1 MAKLQPLPVNV
12 QHIDLLTLPEV
23 AQQELL
29 TFYEFLLFKY
39 ESSFGNGKNREKQQR
54 LTRLFHEIQGTLPT
68 EYTFDRDE
76 LHER

>member
-1 MAKLQPLPVNV
+1 MSKLQPLPMNV
-12 QHIDLLTLPEV
+12 RRIDLFALPEV

-39 ESSFGNGKNREKQQR
+39 ESSVGNGKNREKQQR
-54 LTRLFHEIQGTLPT
+54 LTRLFHEIQGTLPA

>member
-1 MAKLQPLPVNV
+1 MAELQPLPMNV
-12 QHIDLLTLPEV
+12 RSIDLFALPEV

-39 ESSFGNGKNREKQQR
+39 ENSFANGKNREKKQR
-54 LTRLFHEIQGTLPT
+54 LTRLFQEIQGALPID
-68 EYTFDRDE
+68 YTFERDE

>member
-12 QHIDLLTLPEV
+12 QTIDLFALPEV

-39 ESSFGNGKNREKQQR
+39 ESRLVNGKNRERKQR
-54 LTRLFHEIQGTLPT
+54 LTRLFQEIQGTLPAD
-68 EYTFDRDE
+68 YTFDRDQ